1 MFHGVLKKFLIA
13 GLIAFLPISGV
24 APAGDVSTL
33 KVGGSGTDLATLKLL
48 AAEFSRT
55 HPGIRVTIVEPSL
68 GSSGGVKAVAAGVL
82 NIGMSSRP
90 LKESERRAG
99 LHETAYAK
107 SPLVFATLRFHGQT
121 NLSYPEII
129 DIYRGRR
136 TEWPDGSRLRP
147 VLRPDSDSDTIVLRD
162 SIPGMK
168 PALDEAYRLPGIPV
182 AATDQDSADQIA
194 AIPGG
199 VGTSVLCLLLAE
211 KRPLKVFTLNGVVP
225 SPETIAN
232 GRYPLVKTL
241 YLVTPASPN
250 VATKKFLAYLRSDEA
265 VKILRRTGHLPLL
278 LTRP

>member
-1 MFHGVLKKFLIA
+1 MFQETLKKLSIA

-24 APAGDVSTL
+24 APAGDVSIL

-48 AAEFSRT
+48 AAEFSRS

-68 GSSGGVKAVAAGVL
+68 GSSGGIKAVATGAL

-121 NLSYPEII
+121 NLSYSEII

-136 TEWPDGSRLRP
+136 TEWSDGSRLRL
-147 VLRPDSDSDTIVLRD
+147 VLRPDSDSDTIVLKD

-182 AATDQDSADQIA
+182 AVTDQDSADQIA
-194 AIPGG
+194 TVPGG

-211 KRPLKVFTLNGVVP
+211 KRPLKVFTLNGVMP

-241 YLVTPASPN
+241 YLVTPASPS
-250 VATKKFLAYLRSDEA
+250 AAAKKFLTYLRSNEA
-265 VKILRRTGHLPLL
+265 VKILRRTGHLPLP

>member
-1 MFHGVLKKFLIA
+1 MFQGTLKKFLIA
-13 GLIAFLPISGV
+13 GLIAFLPISDV
-24 APAGDVSTL
+24 TSAGDASTL
-33 KVGGSGTDLATLKLL
+33 KVGGSGSDLATMKLL

-55 HPGIRVTIVEPSL
+55 HPELRVTIVEPSL
-68 GSSGGVKAVAAGVL
+68 GSSGGIKAVAAGVL

-99 LHETAYAK
+99 LHETTYAK

-121 NLSYPEII
+121 NLSYPEIT

-136 TEWPDGSRLRP
+136 TEWPDGSRLRL

-168 PALDEAYRLPGIPV
+168 PALDEAYRHPGFPI

-199 VGTSVLCLLLAE
+199 VGTSVLSLLLAE
-211 KRPLKVFTLNGVVP
+211 KRPLKVFTLNGVAP

-232 GRYPLVKTL
+232 GKYPLVKTL

-250 VATKKFLAYLRSDEA
+250 AATKKFLVYLRSDEA
-265 VKILRRTGHLPLL
+265 VKLLRRTGHFPLPV
-278 LTRP
+278 TRP

>member
-1 MFHGVLKKFLIA
+1 MFQETLKKFSIA

-24 APAGDVSTL
+24 APAGDASTL
-33 KVGGSGTDLATLKLL
+33 KVGGSGSDLATMKLL

-55 HPGIRVTIVEPSL
+55 HPGLRVTIVEPSL
-68 GSSGGVKAVAAGVL
+68 GGSGGIKAVAAGAL
-82 NIGMSSRP
+82 NIGLSARP

-107 SPLVFATLRFHGQT
+107 SPLVFATSRFHGQT
-121 NLSYPEII
+121 NLSYPEIT

-136 TEWPDGSRLRP
+136 TEWPDGSRLRL
-147 VLRPDSDSDTIVLRD
+147 VLRPDSDSDTTVLRD
-162 SIPGMK
+162 SIPGMQ
-168 PALDEAYRLPGIPV
+168 PALDEAYRRLGLPI

-211 KRPLKVFTLNGVVP
+211 KRPLKVFTLNGVAP

-241 YLVTPASPN
+241 YLVTPASPS
-250 VATKKFLAYLRSDEA
+250 AAAKKFLAYLRSDEA
-265 VKILRRTGHLPLL
+265 VKILRRTGHFPLP